1 MGELS
6 ISPER
11 HSFQINK
18 AIARAEEKKDDTA
31 IDVITMWEKM
41 IMDTRQ
47 KEQEPDWQKNN
58 MENDLRSTE
67 WILEKTRTSNSY
79 AQNLYAAM
87 CNREFV
93 QNAVWPLLKDQR
105 WSCSW
110 RSAGGIIA
118 DMQEKGDYI
127 DWYCSGIRDTY
138 KAIDDEQFSLMSKE
152 QQEYYI
158 TTMKYVGEG
167 TVTDEIKADLL
178 TLGWI
183 VLDDGD

>member
-1 MGELS
+1 
-6 ISPER
+6 
-11 HSFQINK
+11 
-18 AIARAEEKKDDTA
+18 
-31 IDVITMWEKM
+31 
-41 IMDTRQ
+41 
-47 KEQEPDWQKNN
+47 
-58 MENDLRSTE
+58 
-67 WILEKTRTSNSY
+67 
-79 AQNLYAAM
+79 M

-93 QNAVWPLLKDQR
+93 QNAVWSLLKDQR

-127 DWYCSGIRDTY
+127 DWYCSGIRDTS

-183 VLDDGD
+183 VLDDDD